1 MCQIVTESFAMTIN
15 RVNGQQLMR
24 CVVRRIAERYSLVV
38 LVQKDT
44 SDSLTMV
51 QINPNPRNGS
61 DIIVTATDNDISTGI
76 GKGILY
82 TVKVQVNA
90 VQSRLYFKLQRR
102 KRKQASLP
110 LGDCN
115 DL

>member
-44 SDSLTMV
+44 SDSVPMV

-61 DIIVTATDNDISTGI
+61 DIIVTATDNDTSTGT
-76 GKGILY
+76 GILY
-82 TVKVQVNA
+82 TVEVQVNA